1 MKRFGDSDTQ
11 HEDGGTGQAKP
22 GLKDHDTTGD
32 SSGGCFYSARINTDG
47 APRGVSAG
55 SMDWAKVNHDGFKEV

>member
-1 MKRFGDSDTQ
+1 MADERSTSAA
-11 HEDGGTGQAKP
+11 E
-22 GLKDHDTTGD
+22 GLRERDVVPSQD
-32 SSGGCFYSARINTDG
+32 GGCFYSARINTDG